1 MATSS
6 LATSLSL
13 LEQLREPG
21 DEGWDR
27 AVALYTSLLHAWFH
41 SAGIQAAD
49 RDDLTQCVLEV
60 LVRRMPEFEHNG
72 GPGAFRA
79 WLRSIA
85 YNVLREFWRKRQT
98 AESAS
103 VLDELSDPHSGLSQF
118 WDREH
123 DRHVLHNLLES
134 VQPEFA
140 EHTWLAFCRLALDGA
155 SAKEV
160 AAELA
165 TTVNSVLISKSRVLA
180 RLRQE
185 ARGLAD

>member
-13 LEQLREPG
+13 LKQLREPA

-27 AVALYTSLLHAWFH
+27 LVALYTSLLHAWFH
-41 SAGIQAAD
+41 SAGLQTAD
-49 RDDLTQCVLEV
+49 RDDLTQRVLQV
-60 LVRRMPEFEHNG
+60 LVRRMPEFEHSG
-72 GPGAFRA
+72 RPGAFRA
-79 WLRSIA
+79 WLRNIA
-85 YNVLREFWRKRQT
+85 CNILREFWRKRQT

-103 VLDELSDPHSGLSQF
+103 VLGEMVDPHSGLSQF
-118 WDREH
+118 WNREH

-140 EHTWLAFCRLALDGA
+140 ELTWLAFRRLALDGA

-160 AAELA
+160 AVELD
-165 TTVNSVLISKSRVLA
+165 TTVNAVLISKSRVLA

-185 ARGLAD
+185 ARGIVG